1 MCIYCSNI
9 ILLVFVHFTKNGTLR
24 DHSLF
29 MAGGGQVRMRG
40 GGIQILGNLRGGGGL
55 KICQ

>member
-1 MCIYCSNI
+1 MYSSNI

-29 MAGGGQVRMRG
+29 MAGGWQVRMWG
-40 GGIQILGNLRGGGGL
+40 DIQILDNLRGGGS
-55 KICQ
+55 